1 MKSTHPHTQERIHS
15 VHAHQRVFSPL
26 RRVML
31 GGLLRPLLAA
41 CGLVLLPAAA
51 AAAVRFNYNNGFYY
65 HDVSNGNGNGE
76 IYFNGVRLFVESP
89 QASVSATRGS
99 SVTLPCHFHY
109 EPELSAPRRTR
120 VKWSWLPANAVGEPA
135 YPPTAP
141 AYAIETQVMVAM
153 GNRHRSYGGFR
164 GRVRLRRSAPGDLS
178 LVINELRLNDT
189 GRYRCE
195 VIDGLEDESIT
206 VELELRGVVFPY
218 YSDKGRYRLNFLG
231 AQQACQDQDAALAT
245 FEQLFTAWDEGLDW
259 CNAGW
264 LADGTVQYPITAPRD
279 GCGGSDLAPGLRS
292 YGQRHR
298 LLHRFDAFCF
308 SASIKGSVY
317 FLASPT
323 KLNFTE
329 ALQACAENSSHI
341 AKVGQLYAAWR
352 LTGLDRCDAGW
363 LADGSVRYPITKAR
377 VNCGPPEPGVRSFG
391 FPPRHQK
398 FGVYCYR

>member
-1 MKSTHPHTQERIHS
+1 
-15 VHAHQRVFSPL
+15 
-26 RRVML
+26 ML

-41 CGLVLLPAAA
+41 CGLVLLPVT
-51 AAAVRFNYNNGFYY
+51 AAAVHFNYNNGFYY

-76 IYFNGVRLFVESP
+76 IYFNGVRLYVESP
-89 QASVSATRGS
+89 QPSVSATRGS

-109 EPELSAPRRTR
+109 EPELSVPRRTR
-120 VKWSWLPANAVGEPA
+120 VKWSWLPAGGEPA
-135 YPPTAP
+135 DP
-141 AYAIETQVMVAM
+141 AAAAAFAMETQVMVAM

-164 GRVRLRRSAPGDLS
+164 GRVRLRRSAPGDMS

-195 VIDGLEDESIT
+195 VIDGLEDESVT

-218 YSDKGRYRLNFLG
+218 YSDKGRYHFNFLG
-231 AQQACQDQDAALAT
+231 AQQACQDQDATLAT

-279 GCGGSDLAPGLRS
+279 GCGGLDLAPGLRT

-308 SASIKGSVY
+308 SASVKGTVY
-317 FLASPT
+317 FLATST
-323 KLNFTE
+323 KLDFAE
-329 ALQACAENSSHI
+329 ALQACVANSSHI
-341 AKVGQLYAAWR
+341 AKVGQLFAAWR

-363 LADGSVRYPITKAR
+363 LADGSVRYPIAKAR
-377 VNCGPPEPGVRSFG
+377 ANCGPPEPGVRSFG
-391 FPPRHQK
+391 FPPRHHK